1 MRIRDATRRDATR
14 CDTTRREARLLARP
28 KFRFTVS
35 SMVRER
41 NNLDRTR
48 DFFSFLSF
56 VTPNRID
63 FLIESHPSSLGID
76 LDGSIKGLFKIIV
89 TMTLWI
95 IGYRRCIEPCKI
107 RLWKSSSDFD
117 ANLIGILVQT
127 RKPNLRSVNSKGF
140 EFNWFERVELAMLDT
155 RWSAKDNCRLLSII
169 IPFNFSWLVR

>member
-14 CDTTRREARLLARP
+14 CDTRLRP
-28 KFRFTVS
+28 GFLLSPSFALPFHQWW
-35 SMVRER
+35 E
-41 NNLDRTR
+41 NANLDRTR

-107 RLWKSSSDFD
+107 RLRKSSSDFD

-155 RWSAKDNCRLLSII
+155 RWSAEDNCRLLSII